1 MNLFTHRKSPMTNS
15 SIPSHA
21 SVVVV
26 GGGQAGLAI
35 SFQLTQSGIDHVILE
50 KNQIAHSWK
59 TQRWDAFCLVTPNWQ
74 CQLPGFP
81 YQGADPKG
89 FMLRNEIVAYVEG
102 YAKHIAAPVREGIA
116 VTRLKQG
123 AGGGFALETSAG
135 AMSADAVVLAVSG
148 YHLPNVPR
156 MSDRLDASVTQLH
169 SSAYKNPQSLPP
181 GEVLVI
187 GSGQSGCQI
196 AEDLH
201 LAGRKVHLA
210 VGSAPRCPR
219 VYRGR
224 DAVEWLDDLGQY
236 DLPVDQHNLK
246 EKVRKN
252 ANHYLT
258 GRDGGRDI
266 DLRKFALEGMSLYG
280 RLRDVRDGRLEFD
293 DDLAKNLDNA
303 DRVYNGICGLIDD
316 HIARNAIAAP
326 ASAHYAPVWQPR
338 EPVTILD
345 PAEGGISTV
354 IWTTGFRSDWS
365 WVELPIFDGAGYPTH
380 RRGVTSMDGVYV
392 LGLPWL
398 HTWGSGRFVGVGR
411 DADFVAKQITARL
424 NAPKAASSGQPA
436 FELTDNAA

>member
-1 MNLFTHRKSPMTNS
+1 MTK
-15 SIPSHA
+15 PSTPQHF
-21 SVVVV
+21 SVAVI
-26 GGGQAGLAI
+26 GGGQAGLAM
-35 SFQLTQSGIDHVILE
+35 SYQLQQNGIDHVILE
-50 KNQIAHSWK
+50 KNRIAHTWK

-81 YQGADPKG
+81 YAGGDPKG
-89 FMLRNEIVAYVEG
+89 FMPRDEIVAYIEA
-102 YAKHIAAPVREGIA
+102 YARHISAPIREGVA
-116 VTRLKQG
+116 VARLTQDP
-123 AGGGFALETSAG
+123 GGVFALETSAG
-135 AMSADAVVLAVSG
+135 EITADAVVLAVSG
-148 YHLPNVPR
+148 YHVPNVPR
-156 MSDRLDASVTQLH
+156 MAERLDRSLSQLH
-169 SSAYKNPQSLPP
+169 SSQYRNSDQLPP
-181 GEVLVI
+181 GEILVI

-258 GRDGGRDI
+258 GRDSGRDI
-266 DLRKFALEGMSLYG
+266 DLRRFALEGMALYG
-280 RLRDVRDGRLEFD
+280 RLKDIQSGTLSFA

-303 DRVYNGICGLIDD
+303 DSVYNGICRLIDD
-316 HIARNAIAAP
+316 HIARNAIEAP
-326 ASAHYAPVWQPR
+326 ASPHYKPVWQPT
-338 EPVTILD
+338 EVPAELD
-345 PAEGGISTV
+345 PTKAGISTV

-365 WVELPIFDGAGYPTH
+365 WVDLPIFDGAGYPTH
-380 RRGVTSMDGVYV
+380 RRGVTSMAGIYV

-398 HTWGSGRFVGVGR
+398 YTWGSGRFVGVGR
-411 DADFVAKQITARL
+411 DAAFIAEQIVSDATVPDGAGTGRMT
-424 NAPKAASSGQPA
+424 SRMVESVV
-436 FELTDNAA
+436 

>member
-1 MNLFTHRKSPMTNS
+1 MTVS
-15 SIPSHA
+15 SIPSQT
-21 SVVVV
+21 SVVVI
-26 GGGQAGLAI
+26 GGGQAGLAM
-35 SFQLTQSGIDHVILE
+35 SYQLKQAGIDHVILE
-50 KNQIAHSWK
+50 KNKIAHSWK

-81 YQGADPKG
+81 YRGSDPKG
-89 FMLRNEIVAYVEG
+89 FMLRDEIVGYVES
-102 YAKHIAAPVREGIA
+102 YARHISAPIKEGVA
-116 VTRLKQG
+116 VTRLKQS
-123 AGGGFALETSAG
+123 AGGGFRLETSAG
-135 AMSADAVVLAVSG
+135 EITADAVVLAVSG
-148 YHLPNVPR
+148 YHIPNVPA
-156 MSDRLDASVTQLH
+156 MSGRLDPSVKQLH
-169 SSAYKNPQSLPP
+169 SSAYRNPQSLPE

-266 DLRKFALEGMSLYG
+266 DLRRFALEGMTLYG
-280 RLRDVRDGRLEFD
+280 RLKDVHAGKLHFG
-293 DDLAKNLDNA
+293 DDLEKNLDNA

-316 HIARNAIAAP
+316 HIARNRIAAP
-326 ASAHYAPVWQPR
+326 VSVHYEPVWQPPA
-338 EPVTILD
+338 PVTSVD
-345 PAEGGISTV
+345 PAEAGIGTV

-398 HTWGSGRFVGVGR
+398 YTWGSGRFVGVGR
-411 DADFVAKQITARL
+411 DADFVGQHLAAHLAAAKM
-424 NAPKAASSGQPA
+424 APA
-436 FELTDNAA
+436 NAA

>member
-1 MNLFTHRKSPMTNS
+1 MTGN

-21 SVVVV
+21 GVVVI
-26 GGGQAGLAI
+26 GGGQAGLAM
-35 SFQLTQSGIDHVILE
+35 SYHLKQGGIDHVILE

-74 CQLPGFP
+74 CQLPGYP
-81 YQGADPKG
+81 YQGGDPKG
-89 FMLRNEIVAYVEG
+89 FMLRDEIVDYVEG
-102 YAKHIAAPVREGIA
+102 YARYISAPVREGVA
-116 VTRLKQG
+116 VTRLKPGADGGFVLETG
-123 AGGGFALETSAG
+123 AGEMT
-135 AMSADAVVLAVSG
+135 ADAVVLAVSG

-156 MSDRLDASVTQLH
+156 MSDRLDRSVTQLH
-169 SSAYKNPQSLPP
+169 SSAYRNPQSLPP
-181 GEVLVI
+181 GDVLVI

-219 VYRGR
+219 IYRGR
-224 DAVEWLDDLGQY
+224 DAVEWLDDLGHY
-236 DLPVDQHNLK
+236 DLPVDQHQLK

-266 DLRKFALEGMSLYG
+266 DLRRFALEGMTLQG
-280 RLRDVRDGRLEFD
+280 RLKDVQNGRLEFGG
-293 DDLAKNLDNA
+293 DLHKNLDNA

-316 HIARNAIAAP
+316 HIARNSIEAP
-326 ASAHYAPVWQPR
+326 ASPHYEPVWQPT
-338 EPVTILD
+338 ETIATLD
-345 PAEGGISTV
+345 PVAAGIGTV

-411 DADFVAKQITARL
+411 DAEFVSKHI
-424 NAPKAASSGQPA
+424 AASLIPSKAVPSGQPVFHPA
-436 FELTDNAA
+436 ENAA

>member
-1 MNLFTHRKSPMTNS
+1 MTNS
-15 SIPSHA
+15 SIPSHT
-21 SVVVV
+21 SVVVI

-35 SFQLTQSGIDHVILE
+35 SYQLKQSGIEHVILE
-50 KNQIAHSWK
+50 KDQIAHSWK

-81 YQGADPKG
+81 YQGDDPKG
-89 FMLRNEIVAYVEG
+89 FMLRDEIVAYVEG
-102 YAKHIAAPVREGIA
+102 YAKHIAAPVREGVA

-135 AMSADAVVLAVSG
+135 AMTADTVVLAVSG
-148 YHLPNVPR
+148 YHVPNVPR

-280 RLRDVRDGRLEFD
+280 RLRDARDGRLEFA
-293 DDLAKNLDNA
+293 DDLANNLDNA
-303 DRVYNGICGLIDD
+303 DRVYNGICSLIDN

-326 ASAHYAPVWQPR
+326 ASARYAPIWQPQ
-338 EPVTILD
+338 EPLTMLD
-345 PAEGGISTV
+345 PAGAGISTI

-411 DADFVAKQITARL
+411 DADFVAKRITARL
-424 NAPKAASSGQPA
+424 NAPKASSGGQPA
-436 FELTDNAA
+436 FQLTDNAAA

>member
-1 MNLFTHRKSPMTNS
+1 MTGTSPLPHLPVAV
-15 SIPSHA
+15 I
-21 SVVVV
+21 
-26 GGGQAGLAI
+26 GGGQAGLSI
-35 SFQLTQSGIDHVILE
+35 SYYLSSRGIEHVIFE
-50 KNQIAHSWK
+50 KNSIAHSWK

-74 CQLPGFP
+74 CQLPGFSYP
-81 YQGADPKG
+81 GNDPKG
-89 FMLRNEIVAYVEG
+89 FMLRDDIVAYVEA
-102 YAKHIAAPVREGIA
+102 YAKRIAAPVKEGVSVKS
-116 VTRLKQG
+116 VTSR
-123 AGGGFALETSAG
+123 AGGSFLLETDEG
-135 AMSADAVVLAVSG
+135 KLIADAVVLAVSG
-148 YHLPNVPR
+148 YHVPNVPR
-156 MSDRLDASVTQLH
+156 MAERVTGAITQIH
-169 SSAYKNPQSLPP
+169 SSAYRNPDQLPP
-181 GEVLVI
+181 GEVLVV

-236 DLPVDQHNLK
+236 DLPVEQHSLK

-266 DLRKFALEGMSLYG
+266 DLRKFASEGMSLYG
-280 RLRDVRDGRLEFD
+280 RLRDFQDGKLLFANDLEE
-293 DDLAKNLDNA
+293 NLDNA

-316 HIARNAIAAP
+316 HIARNAIDAP
-326 ASAHYAPVWQPR
+326 ASPHYTPVWRPSDTPQDLNL
-338 EPVTILD
+338 EQ
-345 PAEGGISTV
+345 AGISSI

-365 WVELPIFDGAGYPTH
+365 WVELPVFDGSGYPTH
-380 RRGVTSMDGVYV
+380 QRGVTSMEGLYV

-411 DADFVAKQITARL
+411 DAEYLSGHIVKHLD
-424 NAPKAASSGQPA
+424 AASKA
-436 FELTDNAA
+436 RELRSELLSAESAA

>member
-1 MNLFTHRKSPMTNS
+1 MTG
-15 SIPSHA
+15 SIPSHV
-21 SVVVV
+21 SVAVI
-26 GGGQAGLAI
+26 GGGQAGLAM
-35 SFQLTQSGIDHVILE
+35 SYQLKARGIDHVILE
-50 KNQIAHSWK
+50 KNKIAHSWK

-74 CQLPGFP
+74 CQLPGYP
-81 YQGADPKG
+81 YQGSDPKG
-89 FMLRNEIVAYVEG
+89 FMLRDEIVDYVEG
-102 YAKHIAAPVREGIA
+102 YARHIDAPVREGIA

-123 AGGGFALETSAG
+123 EGEGFRLETSAG
-135 AMSADAVVLAVSG
+135 EMTADAVVLAVSG
-148 YHLPNVPR
+148 YHVPNVPR
-156 MSDRLDASVTQLH
+156 MADRLDGAVTQLH
-169 SSAYKNPQSLPP
+169 SSVYRNPQSLPP
-181 GEVLVI
+181 GEVLVV

-201 LAGRKVHLA
+201 LSGRKVHLA

-236 DLPVDQHNLK
+236 DLPVDQHSLK

-266 DLRKFALEGMSLYG
+266 DLRKFALEGMTLHG
-280 RLRDVRDGRLEFD
+280 RLKDIQNGQLEFA

-316 HIARNAIAAP
+316 YIARSNIDAP
-326 ASAHYAPVWQPR
+326 SSPHYQPVWQPQQT
-338 EPVTILD
+338 VATLD
-345 PAEGGISTV
+345 PAKAGISTI

-380 RRGVTSMDGVYV
+380 RRGVTSMAGVYV

-398 HTWGSGRFVGVGR
+398 YTWGSGRFVGVGR
-411 DADFVAKQITARL
+411 DAEFVSQRI
-424 NAPKAASSGQPA
+424 ASSFVPSTSQSSAQPSLQFA
-436 FELTDNAA
+436 ESAA

>member
-1 MNLFTHRKSPMTNS
+1 MTSSSSSSLPAQNLPAHV
-15 SIPSHA
+15 
-21 SVVVV
+21 SVVVI
-26 GGGQAGLAI
+26 GGGQAGLAM
-35 SFQLTQSGIDHVILE
+35 SYQLRQNGIDHIILE

-74 CQLPGFP
+74 CQLPGYA
-81 YQGADPKG
+81 YQGSDPKG
-89 FMLRNEIVAYVEG
+89 FMLRDEIVDYVES
-102 YAKHIAAPVREGIA
+102 YARHIAAPIREGVA
-116 VTRLKQG
+116 VTRLSKSASG
-123 AGGGFALETSAG
+123 VFALETSAG
-135 AMSADAVVLAVSG
+135 EMTADAVVLAVSG
-148 YHLPNVPR
+148 YHIPNVPA
-156 MSDRLDASVTQLH
+156 MSSRLDASVRQLH
-169 SSAYKNPQSLPP
+169 SSAYRNPAQLPD

-224 DAVEWLDDLGQY
+224 EAVEWLDDLGQY
-236 DLPVDQHNLK
+236 DLPVDQHRLK

-266 DLRKFALEGMSLYG
+266 DLRKFATEGMSLYG
-280 RLRDVRDGRLEFD
+280 RLKDIQNGHMQFGE
-293 DDLAKNLDNA
+293 DLAGNLDNA
-303 DRVYNGICGLIDD
+303 DRVYNGICGLIDE
-316 HIARNAIAAP
+316 HIARNSIDAP
-326 ASAHYAPVWQPR
+326 VTPHYQPVWQPQT
-338 EPVTILD
+338 PVTSLD
-345 PAEGGISTV
+345 PAAAEISTV

-380 RRGVTSMDGVYV
+380 KRGVTSMDGVYV

-398 HTWGSGRFVGVGR
+398 YTWGSGRFVGVGR
-411 DADFVAKQITARL
+411 DSEFIGQHLVSRSNGAEAVAA
-424 NAPKAASSGQPA
+424 
-436 FELTDNAA
+436 

>member
-1 MNLFTHRKSPMTNS
+1 MTEPS
-15 SIPSHA
+15 TPSHV
-21 SVVVV
+21 SVVVI
-26 GGGQAGLAI
+26 GGGQAGLAM
-35 SFQLTQSGIDHVILE
+35 SHQLQQNGIDHVILE
-50 KNQIAHSWK
+50 KNRIAHAWR

-81 YQGADPKG
+81 YAGADPKG
-89 FMLRNEIVAYVEG
+89 FMLRDDIVAYIEA
-102 YAKHIAAPVREGIA
+102 YANHISAPIREGVS
-116 VTRLKQG
+116 VTRLKQDSG
-123 AGGGFALETSAG
+123 NGFALETSAG
-135 AMSADAVVLAVSG
+135 EITADAVVLAVSG
-148 YHLPNVPR
+148 YHVPNVPR
-156 MSDRLDASVTQLH
+156 MAERLDRSVTQLH
-169 SSAYKNPQSLPP
+169 SSEYRNPDQLPP
-181 GEVLVI
+181 GGILVI

-201 LAGRKVHLA
+201 LSGRKVHLA

-219 VYRGR
+219 VHRGR

-236 DLPVDQHNLK
+236 DLPVDKHSLK

-280 RLRDVRDGRLEFD
+280 RLKDIQNGTLAFA
-293 DDLAKNLDNA
+293 DDLTKNLDNA

-316 HIARNAIAAP
+316 HIARNEIAAP
-326 ASAHYAPVWQPR
+326 ASPHYAPVWQPA
-338 EPVTILD
+338 ETPTELD
-345 PAEGGISTV
+345 PAQAGISSV

-365 WVELPIFDGAGYPTH
+365 WVDLPIFDGAGYPTH

-398 HTWGSGRFVGVGR
+398 YTWGSGRFVGVGR
-411 DADFVAKQITARL
+411 DAAYIAEQIAADTASVEVANGNPTNHRL
-424 NAPKAASSGQPA
+424 AASA
-436 FELTDNAA
+436 V

>member
-1 MNLFTHRKSPMTNS
+1 MTHSA
-15 SIPSHA
+15 IPSHA
-21 SVVVV
+21 SVVVI
-26 GGGQAGLAI
+26 GGGQAGLAM
-35 SFQLTQSGIDHVILE
+35 SYQLKQAGIDHVILE

-81 YQGADPKG
+81 YQGSDPKG
-89 FMLRNEIVAYVEG
+89 FMLRSEIVDYVES
-102 YAKHIAAPVREGIA
+102 YARHISAPVQEGVA
-116 VTRLKQG
+116 VTRLRKQLE
-123 AGGGFALETSAG
+123 GGFRLETSAG
-135 AMSADAVVLAVSG
+135 EVTTDAVVLAVSG
-148 YHLPNVPR
+148 YHIPNVPV
-156 MSDRLDASVTQLH
+156 MAGRLEASIKQLH
-169 SSAYKNPQSLPP
+169 SSAYRNPESLPP

-236 DLPVDQHNLK
+236 DLPVDQHGLK

-266 DLRKFALEGMSLYG
+266 DLRRFALEGMTLHG
-280 RLRDVRDGRLEFD
+280 RLKDIHAGQFYFG

-303 DRVYNGICGLIDD
+303 DRVYNGICDLIDD
-316 HIARNAIAAP
+316 HIARNRIAAP
-326 ASAHYAPVWQPR
+326 DSSHYEPVWQP
-338 EPVTILD
+338 EETAKTLD
-345 PAEGGISTV
+345 PAAAGISTV
-354 IWTTGFRSDWS
+354 IWTTGFRADWS

-380 RRGVTSMDGVYV
+380 WRGVTSMDGVYV
-392 LGLPWL
+392 LGMPWL
-398 HTWGSGRFVGVGR
+398 YTWGSGRFVGVGR
-411 DADFVAKQITARL
+411 DAGHIAEHVAAHLASASASEQSMRFADS
-424 NAPKAASSGQPA
+424 AA
-436 FELTDNAA
+436 

>member
-1 MNLFTHRKSPMTNS
+1 MTAS
-15 SIPSHA
+15 SVSNPGLPAHA
-21 SVVVV
+21 SVVVI
-26 GGGQAGLAI
+26 GGGQAGLAM
-35 SFQLTQSGIDHVILE
+35 SYQLKQGGIDHVILE

-74 CQLPGFP
+74 CQLPGYP
-81 YQGADPKG
+81 YQGSDPKG
-89 FMLRNEIVAYVEG
+89 FMLRDDIVAYVED
-102 YAKHIAAPVREGIA
+102 YAKHISAPIKEGVA
-116 VTRLKQG
+116 VTHLTQN
-123 AGGGFALETSAG
+123 ADGGFALETSAG
-135 AMSADAVVLAVSG
+135 AMTADAVVLAVSG

-156 MSDRLDASVTQLH
+156 MSDRLDDSVTQLH
-169 SSAYKNPQSLPP
+169 SSAYRNPDQLPP

-224 DAVEWLDDLGQY
+224 EAVEWLDDLGQY
-236 DLPVDQHNLK
+236 DLPVDQHKMK

-266 DLRKFALEGMSLYG
+266 DLRKFALEGMLLYG
-280 RLRDVRDGRLEFD
+280 RLKDIQDGRLAFA
-293 DDLAKNLDNA
+293 DDLANNLDNA
-303 DRVYNGICGLIDD
+303 DRVYNGICGLIDE
-316 HIARNAIAAP
+316 HIARSSIEAP
-326 ASAHYAPVWQPR
+326 SQLHYQPVWQPQA
-338 EPVTILD
+338 PAMILD
-345 PAEGGISTV
+345 PAAAGISTI

-365 WVELPIFDGAGYPTH
+365 WIELPIFDGAGYPTH
-380 RRGVTSMDGVYV
+380 KRGVTSMDGIYV

-398 HTWGSGRFVGVGR
+398 YTWGSGRFVGVGR
-411 DADFVAKQITARL
+411 DADFVAKHVTARL
-424 NAPKAASSGQPA
+424 GAAKAS
-436 FELTDNAA
+436 FLTENAA

>member
-1 MNLFTHRKSPMTNS
+1 MTNS

-21 SVVVV
+21 SVVII
-26 GGGQAGLAI
+26 GGGQAGLAM
-35 SFQLTQSGIDHVILE
+35 SYHLKQSGIDHVILE

-59 TQRWDAFCLVTPNWQ
+59 TKRWDAFCLVTPNWQ
-74 CQLPGFP
+74 CQLPGYP
-81 YQGADPKG
+81 YQGSDPKG
-89 FMLRNEIVAYVEG
+89 FMLRDEIVAYIEN
-102 YAKHIAAPVREGIA
+102 YARFIAAPVMEGVA

-123 AGGGFALETSAG
+123 TDGGFALETSAG
-135 AMSADAVVLAVSG
+135 EMTAGSVVLAVSG
-148 YHLPNVPR
+148 YHVPNVPR
-156 MSDRLDASVTQLH
+156 MAERLDGSVTQLH
-169 SSAYKNPQSLPP
+169 SAAYRSPEHLPP
-181 GEVLVI
+181 GEVVVI

-236 DLPVDQHNLK
+236 DLPVDQHGLK

-258 GRDGGRDI
+258 GRDGGLDI

-280 RLRDVRDGRLEFD
+280 RLNDVEGGRLIFA

-316 HIARNAIAAP
+316 HIARNAIDAP
-326 ASAHYAPVWQPR
+326 ASPHYQPVWAPAGTPT
-338 EPVTILD
+338 ELD
-345 PAEGGISTV
+345 LSKAGISTI

-398 HTWGSGRFVGVGR
+398 YTWGSGRFVGVGR
-411 DADFVAKQITARL
+411 DAAYLTQHL
-424 NAPKAASSGQPA
+424 LESSAASKGASHH
-436 FELTDNAA
+436 LAASAA

>member
-1 MNLFTHRKSPMTNS
+1 MTTS
-15 SIPSHA
+15 ALPAHA
-21 SVVVV
+21 KVVVI
-26 GGGQAGLAI
+26 GGGQAGLAM
-35 SFQLTQSGIDHVILE
+35 SYQLTQNGIDHVILE

-74 CQLPGFP
+74 CQLPGYP
-81 YQGADPKG
+81 YQGSDPKG
-89 FMLRNEIVAYVEG
+89 FMLRDEIVDYVEG
-102 YAKHIAAPVREGIA
+102 YARHIAAPVNEGVA
-116 VTRLKQG
+116 VTRLTQG
-123 AGGGFALETSAG
+123 AGGGFLLETSAG
-135 AMSADAVVLAVSG
+135 EITADAVVLAVSG
-148 YHLPNVPR
+148 YHVPKIPA
-156 MSDRLDASVTQLH
+156 MADRLDSAVKQLH
-169 SSAYKNPQSLPP
+169 SSAYRNPESLPP
-181 GEVLVI
+181 GEVMVV
-187 GSGQSGCQI
+187 GTGQSGCQI

-201 LAGRKVHLA
+201 LSGRKVHLV

-236 DLPVDQHNLK
+236 DLPVDKHNLK

-266 DLRKFALEGMSLYG
+266 DLRKFATEGMTLYG
-280 RLRDVRDGRLEFD
+280 RLKDIQDGELQFG
-293 DDLAKNLDNA
+293 DDLATNLDNA

-316 HIARNAIAAP
+316 HIARNGIDAP
-326 ASAHYAPVWQPR
+326 AQSHYTPVWQPTD
-338 EPVTILD
+338 PAATLD
-345 PAEGGISTV
+345 PVKAGISTI

-398 HTWGSGRFVGVGR
+398 YTWGSGRFVGVAR
-411 DADFVAKQITARL
+411 DSDFIAKEIV
-424 NAPKAASSGQPA
+424 AASSDQSV
-436 FELTDNAA
+436 AA

>member
-1 MNLFTHRKSPMTNS
+1 MTTA

-21 SVVVV
+21 SVVVI
-26 GGGQAGLAI
+26 GGGQAGLAM
-35 SFQLTQSGIDHVILE
+35 SYHLKERGIDHVILE

-74 CQLPGFP
+74 CQLPGYP
-81 YQGADPKG
+81 YQGSDPKG
-89 FMLRNEIVAYVEG
+89 FMLRDEIIDYVEG
-102 YAKHIAAPVREGIA
+102 YAKHISAPVSEGVA
-116 VTRLKQG
+116 VTRLTRG
-123 AGGGFALETSAG
+123 AGGGFVLETSAG
-135 AMSADAVVLAVSG
+135 GITADTVVLAVSG
-148 YHLPNVPR
+148 YHVPNVPL
-156 MSDRLDASVTQLH
+156 MAQRLDGSVMQLH
-169 SSAYKNPQSLPP
+169 SSAYRNPDALPP

-236 DLPVDQHNLK
+236 DLPVDQHSLK

-266 DLRKFALEGMSLYG
+266 DLRKFALEGMTLYG
-280 RLRDVRDGRLEFD
+280 RLNEIRNGRLEFA

-316 HIARNAIAAP
+316 YIARNNIDAP
-326 ASAHYAPVWQPR
+326 ASPHYEPVWQPAN
-338 EPVTILD
+338 PAASLD
-345 PAEGGISTV
+345 PVKAGISTV

-380 RRGVTSMDGVYV
+380 RRGVTSMEGVYV

-398 HTWGSGRFVGVGR
+398 YTWGSGRFVGVGR
-411 DADFVAKQITARL
+411 DAEFVAKHI
-424 NAPKAASSGQPA
+424 AASRVLSQAAAPSAQPV
-436 FELTDNAA
+436 FNAA